1 MKIYNKLER
10 IKKSLDRANMTLAS
24 VLRALENPILTDFP
38 YELSN
43 VSNFDDI
50 SEQTGYRYNK

>member
-1 MKIYNKLER
+1 MKV
-10 IKKSLDRANMTLAS
+10 MT

-43 VSNFDDI
+43 DSNFDDI
-50 SEQTGYRYNK
+50 TENVGYRYNK

>member
-1 MKIYNKLER
+1 
-10 IKKSLDRANMTLAS
+10 MTLTA

-43 VSNFDDI
+43 DSNFDDI
-50 SEQTGYRYNK
+50 AEETGFRYNR

>member
-1 MKIYNKLER
+1 
-10 IKKSLDRANMTLAS
+10 MTVTA

-43 VSNFDDI
+43 DSNFDDI
-50 SEQTGYRYNK
+50 TENVGYRYNK

>member
-1 MKIYNKLER
+1 
-10 IKKSLDRANMTLAS
+10 MTVTT

-43 VSNFDDI
+43 DSNFDDI
-50 SEQTGYRYNK
+50 TENVGYRYNK